1 MSVSYSSLVIL
12 TQGES
17 WLRPASPLM
26 CHQPSE
32 YRHPPIVRRLLF
44 PIVFLIVSSL
54 AACSSKTSAGET
66 STLSRAIQNKGSDT
80 LVNVALAWA
89 EAYRDV
95 DPTVSIAVTGGGS
108 GTGIAALIN
117 GTVDIANSSRQIKPD
132 EIAAA
137 RQNGIEPV
145 EFVVAVDALAVIVN
159 PKNPV
164 SQLTIGQMSDIF
176 TGRITNWKDVGGR
189 DAGIVLVS
197 RESNSGTHVYFL
209 EQVVRRG
216 ESDNKDIFA
225 AKTLMMPSSV
235 GITSEVG
242 RNPNAIGYDGLGY
255 VTDDEKVIAVARDS
269 TSPFILPS
277 VETGA
282 DGSYPLARN
291 LYMYTAGEP
300 SSVIVEYLD
309 WIRGPEGQKIVAR
322 LGFVPITQE

>member
-1 MSVSYSSLVIL
+1 MSL
-12 TQGES
+12 
-17 WLRPASPLM
+17 
-26 CHQPSE
+26 
-32 YRHPPIVRRLLF
+32 
-44 PIVFLIVSSL
+44 L
-54 AACSSKTSAGET
+54 AACSSRTSAGET

-117 GTVDIANSSRQIKPD
+117 GTVDIANSSRQIKTD

-137 RQNGIEPV
+137 QQNGIDPV

-159 PKNPV
+159 PENPV
-164 SQLTIGQMSDIF
+164 SQLTIEQLSDIF

-189 DAGIVLVS
+189 DATIVLVS

-216 ESDNKDIFA
+216 ESDNLDIFD

-255 VTDDEKVIAVARDS
+255 VTADEKVIAVAQDS

-300 SSVIVEYLD
+300 SGVIAEYLD
-309 WIRGPEGQKIVAR
+309 WLRGPEGQKIVAR